1 MSAVGRVFVQG
12 IVIATVLAL
21 AFLVAP
27 VEVVTPV
34 ASSAPAT
41 TSHHRGPAHD
51 EKNEEPQRKKGESNK
66 LARVLC
72 RARAI
77 LTVHLNRPLWTIE
90 DEKSPVALDEPRRTE
105 HLRRLVTPPALQVFR
120 H

>member
-1 MSAVGRVFVQG
+1 MRG

-27 VEVVTPV
+27 VDVIT
-34 ASSAPAT
+34 AATSSAPAT
-41 TSHHRGPAHD
+41 TSHNRGPAHD
-51 EKNEEPQRKKGESNK
+51 EKKEEPQRKKGESNK
-66 LARVLC
+66 LARGVPC

-77 LTVHLNRPLWTIE
+77 VAAHRNRPVWTDP
-90 DEKSPVALDEPRRTE
+90 DENPPVTLDEPKRTE

-120 H
+120 N